1 MDLWDELKRGAQS
14 IVDEGSKLGRM
25 TRLKAQVRGLEAEL
39 GDKIYD
45 LGTRALEL
53 HRRNELHHYELDEL
67 FAEIQTMQRELRERE
82 AEIEAMAGREADA
95 TARGTCPDCQQKVV
109 EGDRFC
115 RACGY
120 RLKG

>member
-14 IVDEGSKLGRM
+14 IVDEGSKFGKMAKLRS
-25 TRLKAQVRGLEAEL
+25 QVRGLEAEL

-45 LGTRALEL
+45 LGTRSLEL
-53 HRRNELHHYELDEL
+53 HRRNELHHFELDEL
-67 FAEIQTMQRELRERE
+67 FAEIQAMQRELRERE
-82 AEIEAMAGREADA
+82 AEIEAMAGREPNAA
-95 TARGTCPDCQQKVV
+95 ASGACPDCGQKVV

-115 RACGY
+115 RGCGY